1 MASLEGFSVEYRF
14 ENFLLDTE
22 RGLLLRDDEE
32 VPLRRQSY
40 EVLVHLVE
48 NSGRLVTREE
58 LLKTVWAGKVVT
70 DASITQCL
78 VDIRAALDDAEHE
91 KIRTLTGRG
100 YRFELPVE
108 REKPSP
114 GAMRDNLREPIT
126 AHERIS
132 GYRPKRRPAARLTI
146 FLVVLVALAVGWVAT
161 DRVGTSGQI
170 ASGPEIRDS
179 TSSETATPQ
188 AAATAG
194 QRQEDFWQSLR
205 ADKSIIV
212 LPFKDLSRDGDQA
225 HLAHGIAEE
234 LLNLLAQIE
243 QLRVI
248 SRTTSWTF
256 MGRDVDVGDIHRML
270 DVSHILEGSVRKS
283 GDRVR
288 ITVQLIDARTDSH
301 IWSDTFDRTLGDVF
315 AIQDEISA
323 SVADQLKLDLF
334 SRPPTSD
341 SIDPLAYEL
350 YLKGRHLTHTVR
362 TQPAFEEAVMVLSK
376 AVAMEPEYVPALWC
390 LARALWNTRPHK
402 SPSEREAVEARIHE
416 LVNTMAELEPESH
429 NANAWLAFFAEFGG
443 DFQAA
448 ALYYERAVAGR
459 GDSDMV
465 IHQAHAARFLGR
477 LGRTDE
483 ALAFAHYVVNRDPA
497 CSWCVSN
504 LFDLY
509 LRAGRPREAA
519 QELEK
524 LLEWREPSTRI
535 LEQLSFAWLAAGE
548 PAKALEL
555 VESSGLEVTPTG
567 RVVMILTFH
576 ALGRQDEFEKAFEN
590 LSLRS
595 DFPSKE
601 IAIIAAQTGQNDL
614 AFEALDRAIEINGT
628 QLQPHISAI
637 DDYLFSPIKPDPRWR
652 LLLESHGIEDM
663 DLSMVRFNP
672 EFPPEVVTFLAMNEE
687 GQ

>member
-1 MASLEGFSVEYRF
+1 MASFQGFSVKYRF
-14 ENFLLDTE
+14 EDFVLDTE
-22 RGLLLRDDEE
+22 RGLLLRGDEE
-32 VPLRRQSY
+32 VLLRRQSY

-58 LLKTVWAGKVVT
+58 LLKSVWGEKVVT

-78 VDIRAALDDAEHE
+78 VDIRAALEDVKHE

-100 YRFELPVE
+100 YRFELQVE
-108 REKPSP
+108 CQKQSP
-114 GAMRDNLREPIT
+114 GGITADPREPIE

-132 GYRPKRRPAARLTI
+132 GDGRKRRPAARLTI
-146 FLVVLVALAVGWVAT
+146 ALVVLAALAVGWVAI
-161 DRVGTSGQI
+161 DRGDTVGQI
-170 ASGPEIRDS
+170 GSGPEIRDPTGS
-179 TSSETATPQ
+179 DTAASQ
-188 AAATAG
+188 SAASA
-194 QRQEDFWQSLR
+194 RQQQDDFWQTR
-205 ADKSIIV
+205 NADKSIIV

-225 HLAHGIAEE
+225 HLANGIAEE

-256 MGRDVDVGDIHRML
+256 MGRDLDVGEIRRML
-270 DVSHILEGSVRKS
+270 NVSHILEGSVRKA

-301 IWSDTFDRTLGDVF
+301 VWSNTFDRSLGDVF

-362 TQPAFEEAVMVLSK
+362 TQPAFDEAVMVLSR

-390 LARALWNTRPHK
+390 LARALWNTRLYKPT
-402 SPSEREAVEARIHE
+402 SERAAFEARIHD
-416 LVNTMAELEPESH
+416 LVDTMAELEPESH
-429 NANAWLAFFAEFGG
+429 NANAWLAFFAEFEG

-477 LGRTDE
+477 LGRMDE
-483 ALAFAHYVVNRDPA
+483 ALAFAHYVVDRDPA

-509 LRAGRPREAA
+509 LRAGKPREAA
-519 QELEK
+519 EALES

-535 LEQLSFAWLAAGE
+535 LEQLSVAWLAAEE
-548 PAKALEL
+548 PAKALGL
-555 VESSGLEVTPTG
+555 VESTGLETTPMGSVVT
-567 RVVMILTFH
+567 ILSFR
-576 ALGRQDEFEKAFEN
+576 ALGRQDEFEKAIEN

-595 DFPSKE
+595 DFSPKE
-601 IAIIAAQTGQNDL
+601 IAVIAAQTGQNDL
-614 AFEALDRAIEINGT
+614 AFEALEQAFEVEGP
-628 QLQPHISAI
+628 QLQPQIGAI
-637 DDYLFSPIKPDPRWR
+637 DDYLFSPLKPDPRWR
-652 LLLESHGIEDM
+652 PLLHRHGIEDV